1 MPWQTS
7 AQKPN
12 AAACLW
18 NTYDLNFSVTPEQT
32 ETDCSINPVK
42 QLWEWNGICFPG
54 KGVLS
59 TWNQGESKKCY

>member
-42 QLWEWNGICFPG
+42 QLWE
-54 KGVLS
+54 
-59 TWNQGESKKCY
+59 